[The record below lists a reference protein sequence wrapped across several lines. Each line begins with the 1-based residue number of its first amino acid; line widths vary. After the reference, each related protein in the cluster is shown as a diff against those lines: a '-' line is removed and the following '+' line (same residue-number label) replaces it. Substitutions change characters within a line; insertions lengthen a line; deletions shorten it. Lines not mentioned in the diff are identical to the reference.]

1 MSDDAPRVTHARSA
15 FRLEYSVEVTID
27 APPARVW
34 ELLTDASGFTRWNS
48 TVESLEGTIAD
59 GETIA
64 LRARVAPA
72 RTFKLKIGDVVP
84 EKAMTWSDGM
94 APFFRGV
101 RTFAI
106 DADGDA
112 TRFSMTEVFKGMM
125 LPMIAGS
132 LPDFA
137 PVFEQYARDLKR
149 ASEAG

>member
-1 MSDDAPRVTHARSA
+1 MPNDAPRVRHARSA
-15 FRLEYSVEVTID
+15 FRIEYSVEVTID

-34 ELLTDASGFTRWNS
+34 ELLTDATRFTRWNS
-48 TVESLEGTIAD
+48 TVSSVEGTIAE

-64 LRARVAPA
+64 LKAKVAPD
-72 RTFKLKIGDVVP
+72 RTFKLKVGDVVP

-101 RTFAI
+101 RTFAL
-106 DADGDA
+106 DPDGEA
-112 TRFSMTEVFKGMM
+112 TRFSMTEVFKGVM

-132 LPDFA
+132 LPDFG

-149 ASEAG
+149 ASEAP